1 MLIERDSFIKSHDF
15 VLPYQLYITPFLFQ
29 GRDISKVPIDMPHIS
44 TKMSELMSC
53 SRLKDSKVESLDIL
67 PISFLFKKMTQKQII
82 LFYSITTNDTSK
94 VKWLQNKTDFNR

>member
-15 VLPYQLYITPFLFQ
+15 VLTYQLYITPFLFQ

-53 SRLKDSKVESLDIL
+53 SGSKTLKLNHL
-67 PISFLFKKMTQKQII
+67 TFYQFLFFFKKD
-82 LFYSITTNDTSK
+82 DT
-94 VKWLQNKTDFNR
+94 KTDYSVYK